1 MTEHPTAQPDAA
13 QHENYRLPPH
23 SIEAEQ
29 SVLGGL
35 LLDNPSFDKIADVLT
50 KEDFYRDDHRRIFW
64 AICNLIEHNRPAD
77 VITVAEALDS
87 TNELSYV
94 GGLAYLGSLAQNTPS
109 AANIRRYAEIVR
121 EKSVMRQLASV
132 ATEIADA
139 AYNPGGREATDLLDE
154 AESKVFSIAEQ
165 SSRGQKGFIAMP
177 PILKEIVERIDH
189 LYQQDNPSEV
199 TGVAT
204 GFIDLDRM
212 TSGLQKGDLIIVA
225 GRPSMGKA
233 QPLDARIKTLT
244 GWKLMQDLK
253 PGDELASVDG
263 GESRVTGIYPQ
274 GMKQI
279 YKVTLSD
286 GRSTECCEEHL
297 WRVMYRDWDAP
308 RVVSTGRLI
317 EMLQCVRYRN
327 RLWVDSV
334 SGDFGHKQELPV
346 HPWVL
351 GALLGDGTLARSHSS
366 LMFSTRSAELVERM
380 NSLMG
385 YEMELV
391 HAAAYDWRIVWQGR
405 IQANGARTTSRN
417 WFRAAI
423 EDLGLLDTRS
433 HDKFIPQAYLEADK
447 AARLALLQGLL
458 DTDGWIEK
466 WGSIRYSTASRQLAG
481 DVASLARSLGGYCS
495 ISEKETLY
503 VVDGVRKSGLTAY
516 VLNMS
521 FSNGLEVFTLEEKK
535 KRLRTDWQRIRRLT
549 FKAIEPSRMA
559 QAQCISVSHPTRTY
573 VTDNYVVT
581 HNTAFSINI
590 AEHVAVEQKLPVAV
604 FSMVIGAAQ
613 LGMRMVG
620 SSG

>member
-212 TSGLQKGDLIIVA
+212 TSGLLKGVLIIVA

-233 QPLDARIKTLT
+233 QPR
-244 GWKLMQDLK
+244 
-253 PGDELASVDG
+253 
-263 GESRVTGIYPQ
+263 
-274 GMKQI
+274 
-279 YKVTLSD
+279 
-286 GRSTECCEEHL
+286 
-297 WRVMYRDWDAP
+297 
-308 RVVSTGRLI
+308 
-317 EMLQCVRYRN
+317 
-327 RLWVDSV
+327 
-334 SGDFGHKQELPV
+334 
-346 HPWVL
+346 
-351 GALLGDGTLARSHSS
+351 
-366 LMFSTRSAELVERM
+366 
-380 NSLMG
+380 
-385 YEMELV
+385 
-391 HAAAYDWRIVWQGR
+391 
-405 IQANGARTTSRN
+405 
-417 WFRAAI
+417 
-423 EDLGLLDTRS
+423 
-433 HDKFIPQAYLEADK
+433 
-447 AARLALLQGLL
+447 
-458 DTDGWIEK
+458 
-466 WGSIRYSTASRQLAG
+466 
-481 DVASLARSLGGYCS
+481 
-495 ISEKETLY
+495 
-503 VVDGVRKSGLTAY
+503 
-516 VLNMS
+516 
-521 FSNGLEVFTLEEKK
+521 
-535 KRLRTDWQRIRRLT
+535 
-549 FKAIEPSRMA
+549 SRMA
-559 QAQCISVSHPTRTY
+559 RAVLMALVKYRRDLPTSSGRLPPPRTMGIRSASQASRRASPAEMGSPLSRTAAGPTPVVSVVRG
-573 VTDNYVVT
+573 
-581 HNTAFSINI
+581 
-590 AEHVAVEQKLPVAV
+590 
-604 FSMVIGAAQ
+604 MVIFA
-613 LGMRMVG
+613 VG
-620 SSG
+620 RSIP